1 MKRALA
7 LVALVLLASN
17 ASAAWWPQ
25 MFPRYMRFQVGQT
38 QEVEVWGTWSG
49 IMAWPWSDWVIYSTN
64 RNIVSAPP
72 TVMTSPSQRI
82 FVRVTGVAPGTATL
96 MIRNYDKYPTTT
108 IDIFCGDEDPIHAAE
123 PRIAA
128 TIGKPVTLEAVTPI
142 AHRTTFAWYRGRQ
155 GDQSSPLSASGPE
168 ISYAPVAGTQYV
180 WVLATTPCSSSM
192 AEFRVDGHPSK
203 RRSVRR

>member
-1 MKRALA
+1 MKRVLV

-17 ASAAWWPQ
+17 ASAVWSPQ
-25 MFPRYMRFQVGQT
+25 MFPRYMRFRVGET
-38 QEVEVWGTWSG
+38 REVEVWGTWSG
-49 IMAWPWSDWVIYSTN
+49 FSPWPWSDWAIYSTKP
-64 RNIVSAPP
+64 NIVSAPEI
-72 TVMTSPSQRI
+72 VMTTPSRL
-82 FVRVTGVAPGTATL
+82 FVPVTGVAPGTATL
-96 MIRNYDKYPTTT
+96 MIRNYDRYPITT
-108 IDIFCGDEDPIHAAE
+108 IDIFCGDEDPIRAAE
-123 PRIAA
+123 PRVTA

-155 GDQSSPLSASGPE
+155 GDQSSPLSALGPE

-203 RRSVRR
+203 RRAVRR